1 MIPFRRVAA
10 VFALIALAFSFAET
24 ASASACEHAAA
35 AQAEHSSHHDSSVP
49 APQDCPLGLAN
60 SCAVSVSLPA
70 AQTFVVES
78 TPEHALAVTPDG
90 DVVNL
95 ITITAIFHPPR
106 V

>member
-1 MIPFRRVAA
+1 MIPLRRVAA

-24 ASASACEHAAA
+24 ANVSACEHTAA
-35 AQAEHSSHHDSSVP
+35 AQAEHSSHHDSPAP
-49 APQDCPLGLAN
+49 APQDCPLGVAN

-70 AQTFVVES
+70 AQVFVVET
-78 TPEHALAVTPDG
+78 TPEHTLAIAPDG

-95 ITITAIFHPPR
+95 ITTTAIFHPPR